1 MAGTAKARLIYSS
14 ISASERVAG
23 LGAKGALVYTWLL
36 AHCDDQGRFAGG
48 ARRVKTLVVPL
59 IDRVTVRDIQLAL
72 EAMEK
77 AGLITRYSARP
88 YKELI
93 QVKDWWSFNQGL
105 RVRDRSKYPAPRG
118 WRDRVTERDEQGRF
132 RKQHW
137 VRVSRERE
145 PYVSR

>member
-77 AGLITRYSARP
+77 EGLITRYSARP

-105 RVRDRSKYPAPRG
+105 RVRERSRYPAPRG
-118 WRDRVTERDEQGRF
+118 WRDRVTERDEYGRF
-132 RKQHW
+132 RKERW
-137 VRVSRERE
+137 ARVSRERE

>member
-23 LGAKGALVYTWLL
+23 LGPKGALVYTWLL

-59 IDRVTVRDIQLAL
+59 IDRVTVRDVQAAL
-72 EAMEK
+72 DGMEA
-77 AGLITRYSARP
+77 AGLITRYSGGH

-93 QVKDWWSFNQGL
+93 QVKDWWSYNQGL
-105 RVRDRSKYPAPRG
+105 RIRDRSKYPAPRG

-132 RKQHW
+132 RKERW
-137 VRVSRERE
+137 ARVSHDRER
-145 PYVSR
+145 YVNR